1 MRYKLI
7 KCDNAVNDIPAP
19 RRILNAG
26 LSRWVFRR
34 AYNCFFYLTKLS
46 PTKRQP
52 MNKHPHEP
60 GHNVLQ
66 MPSMP
71 LENRSPAR
79 DFPGDVAAAGSPDDP
94 RMREAMRLM
103 EAFLA
108 IEDAAARA
116 ALIALAER
124 LVTHNWARRAQQR

>member
-1 MRYKLI
+1 
-7 KCDNAVNDIPAP
+7 
-19 RRILNAG
+19 
-26 LSRWVFRR
+26 
-34 AYNCFFYLTKLS
+34 
-46 PTKRQP
+46 

-66 MPSMP
+66 MPAMP

-79 DFPGDVAAAGSPDDP
+79 DFPGHVTAAGSPDDP
-94 RMREAMRLM
+94 RMREAMRLI

-124 LVTHNWARRAQQR
+124 LVTHDWARRAQQR